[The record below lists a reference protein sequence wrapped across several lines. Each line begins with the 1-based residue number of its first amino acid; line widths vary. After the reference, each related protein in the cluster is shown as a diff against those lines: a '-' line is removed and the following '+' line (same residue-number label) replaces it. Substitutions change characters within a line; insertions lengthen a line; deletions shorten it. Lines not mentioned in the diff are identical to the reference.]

1 MKMMSFTA
9 PLLIVAMTVVAV
21 WGLGMLTLRASAV
34 STQNSIELLRMHLR
48 VLRLHDELLLQS
60 KGALAAQVRASL
72 PRGSVPAA
80 NAPIIPITPI
90 AGRESRKERV
100 ATLPEASPVRPWPEE
115 VRP

>member
-1 MKMMSFTA
+1 MMSFTA
-9 PLLIVAMTVVAV
+9 PLLIVAMTAVAV

-48 VLRLHDELLLQS
+48 VVRLHDELLLQS
-60 KGALAAQVRASL
+60 KSALAAEVRASL

-80 NAPIIPITPI
+80 SAPIASIVPI
-90 AGRESRKERV
+90 AGRESRKERF
-100 ATLPEASPVRPWPEE
+100 ATLPEASPVQPWPEE

>member
-1 MKMMSFTA
+1 MKVMSFTA

-34 STQNSIELLRMHLR
+34 STQDSIHLLRMHLR
-48 VLRLHDELLLQS
+48 VVRLHDELLRHS
-60 KGALAAQVRASL
+60 KDALAAQVQASL

-80 NAPIIPITPI
+80 A
-90 AGRESRKERV
+90 AGRVTVTGGEARKENVFTPRV
-100 ATLPEASPVRPWPEE
+100 TSPVQPWPEE

>member
-1 MKMMSFTA
+1 MKMMSVTA

-34 STQNSIELLRMHLR
+34 STQNSIEMLRMHLR
-48 VLRLHDELLLQS
+48 VVRLHDELLLRS

-80 NAPIIPITPI
+80 SDPITPI
-90 AGRESRKERV
+90 ASRESRKEKV
-100 ATLPEASPVRPWPEE
+100 STVPTLPEASPVQPWPEE

>member
-1 MKMMSFTA
+1 MKLMSVTA

-48 VLRLHDELLLQS
+48 VVRMHDELLLQS
-60 KGALAAQVRASL
+60 KSALAAQVRASL

-80 NAPIIPITPI
+80 SAPIAL
-90 AGRESRKERV
+90 AGRESRKETASTV
-100 ATLPEASPVRPWPEE
+100 STLPEANPVQPWPEE
-115 VRP
+115 VKP